1 MRSRQTETIQQIV
14 SILIDHPDLDQF
26 EGTLRIKV
34 PVSGLIYVIDE
45 LKNYPETQYEELKSI
60 IVTPIGEPAVGFN
73 MMYRIESTQ
82 LQSTILVAIEIPLEY
97 LPLPSLEGVF
107 PVAKGVQSSVT
118 KSHGIVF
125 DPYPKLTTLL
135 LERFKSHEERRRAIR
150 IAHNAAEA
158 TLRKVKRVANK
169 RAIRKMPLTFLTM
182 PRKGRYP
189 LCQGVY
195 DSSINLSGSTSH
207 IWSECWQYC
216 DSECLSCFYRK
227 SIQSYN
233 QDAWQYETEV
243 VESHKSVIEAQ
254 LSPDERSI
262 KARKDM
268 IIGFLIVVLSAAI
281 LVTLWRL
288 FSLAGE

>member
-1 MRSRQTETIQQIV
+1 MVPDNQRIIAIVNQLVDHTIVDDYDGCVRV
-14 SILIDHPDLDQF
+14 SI
-26 EGTLRIKV
+26 

-45 LKNYPETQYEELKSI
+45 LKNSPETQYEELKSI
-60 IVTPIGEPAVGFN
+60 IVTPIGEPVVGFN
-73 MMYRIESTQ
+73 LMYRIASTQ
-82 LQSTILVAIEIPLEY
+82 LQSTVLIAIEIPFEH
-97 LPLPSLEGVF
+97 LPLPSLEAVF
-107 PVAKGVQSSVT
+107 PGAKGVQSSVT

-125 DPYPKLTTLL
+125 DPYPRLTTLL
-135 LERFKSHEERRRAIR
+135 LERFKSCEERRRAIG

-158 TLRKVKRVANK
+158 TLRKMNRSANK
-169 RAIRKMPLTFLTM
+169 RVLRKMPLTFLTM
-182 PRKGRYP
+182 PRQGRYP

-233 QDAWQYETEV
+233 QDAWQYETGV
-243 VESHKSVIEAQ
+243 ADSQKSVREAQ
-254 LSPDERSI
+254 LSPRERGI
-262 KARKDM
+262 KAGKDM
-268 IIGFLIVVLSAAI
+268 IIGVFIAVLSAAI